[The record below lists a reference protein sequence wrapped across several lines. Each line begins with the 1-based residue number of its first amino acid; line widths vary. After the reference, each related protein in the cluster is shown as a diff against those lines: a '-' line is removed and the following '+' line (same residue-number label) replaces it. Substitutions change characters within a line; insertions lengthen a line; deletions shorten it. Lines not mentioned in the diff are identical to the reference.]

1 MKTDKFYFLLFYLI
15 FFSYPF
21 SVLSKNDNAE
31 SKSQLTVEADLSL
44 EWFEKENY
52 YLAKGN
58 VLLTK
63 DGLKLNANKVK
74 ANYEEKKGENVLK
87 KIIAEGDIILTKGKV
102 KATGQFMTYDVEK
115 KIALMSGSF
124 QTFSSPSGYI
134 ESNKV
139 LMFND
144 TNNKAEAMG
153 KVKIILANK
162 TKIYADNIKADF
174 TGKEKTL
181 KKAIAKGNV
190 IIVNNTKR
198 RKSKANLGIYN
209 SSNETIELKGNVV
222 IINQNST
229 IIGSQG
235 ITNIKTGISTLTSN
249 PDKKER
255 VKGVFFPIKKSKKG
269 AKSE

>member
-1 MKTDKFYFLLFYLI
+1 MKTNKFYLLFFYLI

-31 SKSQLTVEADLSL
+31 SKSQLTVEADESL
-44 EWFEKENY
+44 EWFEKEKY

-74 ANYEEKKGENVLK
+74 ANYEEKKGENILK

-102 KATGQFMTYDVEK
+102 KATGEFMTYDVEK

-144 TNNKAEAMG
+144 TNNEAEAIG

-190 IIVNNTKR
+190 IIENNTEG
-198 RKSKANLGIYN
+198 RKSKANIGIYN
-209 SSNETIELKGNVV
+209 SSNETIKLKGNVV
-222 IINQNST
+222 IINQGS
-229 IIGSQG
+229 IITGSQG
-235 ITNIKTGISTLTSN
+235 ITNIKTGISKLTSN

-255 VKGVFFPIKKSKKG
+255 VKGVFSPIKKSKKG